1 MKLTSLELQ
10 LTKIQSNITLRSTSF
25 DSISLSEM
33 LNFMPPSFC
42 FVLFIEMS
50 LSIEENDE

>member
-25 DSISLSEM
+25 GSISLSEM
-33 LNFMPPSFC
+33 LNFIPPSFC
-42 FVLFIEMS
+42 FVLLIEMS